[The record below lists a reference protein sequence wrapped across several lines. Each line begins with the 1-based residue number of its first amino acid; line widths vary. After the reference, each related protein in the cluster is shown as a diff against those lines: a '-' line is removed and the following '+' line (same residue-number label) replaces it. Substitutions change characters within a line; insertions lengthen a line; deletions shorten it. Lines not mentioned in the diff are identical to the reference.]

1 MRTRLL
7 VILLAL
13 CLAPGA
19 VLSAQDYQNT
29 PVTVSK
35 EKVRS
40 GGKVYYSHIVLERQ
54 TLFSISKAY
63 GVTVQDI
70 YDANPTLDL
79 RNTGLKKNQI
89 ILIPT
94 TGTIPPAEEAAA
106 EPQAE
111 AAQAAPEA
119 AQPAQARPEPD
130 PSEYTVHTVKWF
142 EDLGSI
148 ARKYGTTEDILIAYN
163 GLESR
168 KVSRRQK
175 IRIPKNPAAV
185 AVVTPAPGQADV
197 PADPEDPEAQ
207 APEEGKTLLEELR
220 ERAEDMLNVRFRDYI
235 RTALVLPLGTRG
247 STAINENN
255 FDFYSGVLLAVSD
268 LKSEGINVELNV
280 YDASGGIPT
289 DREIYR
295 HNDLVIGPVSPAD
308 IRTVLESC
316 PENRSVVSPLDPR
329 AGVLADSLSNVIQAP
344 SSTEAQYADMVRWIQ
359 SDRGAGDR
367 ILLITEKNARA
378 TAVADYLQASGLPYE
393 TLNYGLLEGRDVTA
407 SLTRLMTDRA
417 VNRVV
422 IASDSEAF
430 VNDVVRNLGLMVF
443 QKYDVVLYAPSRF
456 RNFETIEVDNYHN
469 VKLHVSMSYY
479 VDYDK
484 SAVKHFLLSYRA
496 LFGAEPTPFA
506 YQGYDTAYYFLSR
519 CARGGS
525 FWENTLEDNPFQGLQ
540 SDFVMRR
547 NPAGGYTNTAVRRI
561 VYGENY
567 TITAY

>member
-13 CLAPGA
+13 CLVPGA
-19 VLSAQDYQNT
+19 VLPAQDSQNT

-63 GVTVQDI
+63 GVSLQDI

-79 RNTGLKKNQI
+79 QHNGLKKNQI

-94 TGTIPPAEEAAA
+94 TGTIPAEEEAA

-111 AAQAAPEA
+111 APQEAAPAAQAP
-119 AQPAQARPEPD
+119 QVRPEPD
-130 PSEYTVHTVKWF
+130 KSEYTVHTVKWY
-142 EDLGSI
+142 EDLKSI
-148 ARKYGTTEDILIAYN
+148 AKKYGTTEEILMAYN

-168 KVSRRQK
+168 KVTRRQQL
-175 IRIPKNPAAV
+175 RIPKNPSAV
-185 AVVTPAPGQADV
+185 AVVTPTPDL
-197 PADPEDPEAQ
+197 PETPEIQ
-207 APEEGKTLLEELR
+207 ENPEVQDTPEEGKTLLEELR
-220 ERAEDMLNVRFRDYI
+220 DRAEDLLSIRFRDYI
-235 RTALVLPLGTRG
+235 HAALVLPLGTRG

-255 FDFYSGVLLAVSD
+255 FDFYSGVLLAVKD
-268 LKSEGINVELNV
+268 LKDEGISVELNV
-280 YDASGGIPT
+280 YDASGGVPT

-295 HNDLVIGPVSPAD
+295 HNDLVIGPVAPAD
-308 IRTVLESC
+308 ILKVLEAC
-316 PENRSVVSPLDPR
+316 PENRSIISPLDPK
-329 AGVLADSLSNVIQAP
+329 AGALADSLANVIQAP
-344 SSTEAQYADMVRWIQ
+344 SSTDAQYADMIRWIQ
-359 SDRGAGDR
+359 SDRGFGDK
-367 ILLITEKNARA
+367 ILLVTEKNAKA
-378 TAVADYLQASGLPYE
+378 TAVADMLAASGLPYE
-393 TLNYGLLEGRDVTA
+393 TLNYGILEGRDVTA
-407 SLTRLMTDRA
+407 SLTRLMSESA

-430 VNDVVRNLGLMVF
+430 VNDVVRNLALMVF

-479 VDYDK
+479 VDYD
-484 SAVKHFLLSYRA
+484 SSRVKHFLLSYRA

-506 YQGYDTAYYFLSR
+506 YQGYDTAYYFLNR
-519 CARGGS
+519 CARGGN
-525 FWENTLEDNPFQGLQ
+525 FWENTLEDNPFKGLQ
-540 SDFVMRR
+540 SDFVMSR
-547 NPAGGYTNTAVRRI
+547 NPDGGYSNTAVRRL

-567 TITAY
+567 SITAY

>member
-1 MRTRLL
+1 M
-7 VILLAL
+7 
-13 CLAPGA
+13 
-19 VLSAQDYQNT
+19 
-29 PVTVSK
+29 
-35 EKVRS
+35 
-40 GGKVYYSHIVLERQ
+40 
-54 TLFSISKAY
+54 
-63 GVTVQDI
+63 
-70 YDANPTLDL
+70 
-79 RNTGLKKNQI
+79 
-89 ILIPT
+89 
-94 TGTIPPAEEAAA
+94 
-106 EPQAE
+106 
-111 AAQAAPEA
+111 
-119 AQPAQARPEPD
+119 
-130 PSEYTVHTVKWF
+130 
-142 EDLGSI
+142 
-148 ARKYGTTEDILIAYN
+148 
-163 GLESR
+163 
-168 KVSRRQK
+168 
-175 IRIPKNPAAV
+175 
-185 AVVTPAPGQADV
+185 TPAPGQADV
-197 PADPEDPEAQ
+197 PAEPEDPEAQ

-220 ERAEDMLNVRFRDYI
+220 DRAEDMMNVRFRDYI

-247 STAINENN
+247 SNAINENN

-280 YDASGGIPT
+280 YDASGGVPT

-316 PENRSVVSPLDPR
+316 PENRSVISPLDPR

-344 SSTEAQYADMVRWIQ
+344 SSTDAQYADMVRWIR

-393 TLNYGLLEGRDVTA
+393 TLNYGILEGRDVTA

-484 SAVKHFLLSYRA
+484 AAVKHFLLSYRA

-519 CARGGS
+519 CARGGN

-561 VYGENY
+561 VYGDNY
-567 TITAY
+567 AITAY